1 MTSTP
6 HPCDPMPENE
16 KLGIAAEYLATQVAS
31 KKADAIVSAL
41 GPPSAR
47 LAGAVRSAIRSMI
60 RKAGL
65 AAVRGAAG
73 NADTEGPA
81 FGGVRRRLR

>member
-6 HPCDPMPENE
+6 HPSDPMPGNE
-16 KLGIAAEYLATQVAS
+16 KLDAAAEYLATQVAS
-31 KKADAIVSAL
+31 KKADAILPAL
-41 GPPSAR
+41 GPTAAR

-65 AAVRGAAG
+65 VAVRSVAGAR
-73 NADTEGPA
+73 EG
-81 FGGVRRRLR
+81 